1 MFYSAVLFSISFC
14 VYRACF
20 THLFFRQI
28 ELQSMFMVLWS
39 IVPLWIIKKIMHA
52 YIVILSGSILNV
64 STVYLNDIWHLIGR
78 YQSKPVLG
86 GHPVLSGHY
95 SIPRECP
102 LNTGFTVVEIMVMPL
117 NDWNPESKF
126 HFQTLESGIRNPQ
139 RRIQNLRILYYRK
152 IPKISPGAYI
162 FLRLFLRGLF
172 LEGRIFGKADLRR
185 EICVSQPIG
194 LALQLEVNYCFSFV
208 LLCIWGQFSK
218 YKRPG
223 GLYLEGRF
231 NGGFFALL
239 V

>member
-1 MFYSAVLFSISFC
+1 MFHSAVLFSISFC

-39 IVPLWIIKKIMHA
+39 IVPLWIKKKIMHA

-172 LEGRIFGKADLRR
+172 LEGLIFGKAYLRR

-194 LALQLEVNYCFSFV
+194 LALQLEVNLLFFLCFTLYLRAIFQV
-208 LLCIWGQFSK
+208 QA
-218 YKRPG
+218 PG
-223 GLYLEGRF
+223 GLIF
-231 NGGFFALL
+231 GGAI
-239 V
+239 

>member
-1 MFYSAVLFSISFC
+1 MKEMPYHQSASWNVKRETFC

-20 THLFFRQI
+20 THLLFRQI

-64 STVYLNDIWHLIGR
+64 STVYLNDIWHLILR
-78 YQSKPVLG
+78 YLSKPVLG

-126 HFQTLESGIRNPQ
+126 HFQTLESGIRNAES
-139 RRIQNLRILYYRK
+139 RI
-152 IPKISPGAYI
+152 
-162 FLRLFLRGLF
+162 
-172 LEGRIFGKADLRR
+172 
-185 EICVSQPIG
+185 
-194 LALQLEVNYCFSFV
+194 
-208 LLCIWGQFSK
+208 
-218 YKRPG
+218 
-223 GLYLEGRF
+223 
-231 NGGFFALL
+231 
-239 V
+239 

>member
-1 MFYSAVLFSISFC
+1 MRKLCHTQILDLYIKKRDLTNLILIFHSAVLFSISFC

-78 YQSKPVLG
+78 YLSKPVLG

-95 SIPRECP
+95 SIPQECP
-102 LNTGFTVVEIMVMPL
+102 LNTGFTVVEIMVMRL

-126 HFQTLESGIRNPQ
+126 HFQTLESGILNPQ
-139 RRIQNLRILYYRK
+139 RGIQNLRILYYRK

-172 LEGRIFGKADLRR
+172 LEGLI
-185 EICVSQPIG
+185 
-194 LALQLEVNYCFSFV
+194 
-208 LLCIWGQFSK
+208 
-218 YKRPG
+218 
-223 GLYLEGRF
+223 
-231 NGGFFALL
+231 
-239 V
+239 

>member
-1 MFYSAVLFSISFC
+1 MFHSAVLLSISFC

-20 THLFFRQI
+20 THLLFRQI

-78 YQSKPVLG
+78 YLSKPVLG

-102 LNTGFTVVEIMVMPL
+102 LNTGFTVVEIMAMPL

-126 HFQTLESGIRNPQ
+126 HFQTLESGEH
-139 RRIQNLRILYYRK
+139 
-152 IPKISPGAYI
+152 
-162 FLRLFLRGLF
+162 RLFHIIQMNLMCYVNTINYPSIKVQLLQRKQ
-172 LEGRIFGKADLRR
+172 IS
-185 EICVSQPIG
+185 IC
-194 LALQLEVNYCFSFV
+194 
-208 LLCIWGQFSK
+208 
-218 YKRPG
+218 
-223 GLYLEGRF
+223 
-231 NGGFFALL
+231 
-239 V
+239 

>member
-1 MFYSAVLFSISFC
+1 MFHSAVLFSISFC

-20 THLFFRQI
+20 THLSFRQI

-78 YQSKPVLG
+78 YLSKPILG

-95 SIPRECP
+95 SIPQECP
-102 LNTGFTVVEIMVMPL
+102 LNTGFTVVEIMVMRL

-126 HFQTLESGIRNPQ
+126 HFQTLESGILNPQ
-139 RRIQNLRILYYRK
+139 RGIQNLRILYYRK

-172 LEGRIFGKADLRR
+172 LEGLIFGGAYLRR

-194 LALQLEVNYCFSFV
+194 LALQLEVNLLFFLCFTLYLRAIFQV
-208 LLCIWGQFSK
+208 QA
-218 YKRPG
+218 PG
-223 GLYLEGRF
+223 GLIF
-231 NGGFFALL
+231 GGAI
-239 V
+239 